1 MGCFYCSFANQ
12 YCVDRRKMTP
22 EDTVAMQNEIDIMR
36 EVDHPNIVKMLNV
49 YEDKNHYC
57 LVMELMCGGEVN

>member
-1 MGCFYCSFANQ
+1 MNA
-12 YCVDRRKMTP
+12 
-22 EDTVAMQNEIDIMR
+22 EDIVAMQNEIDIMR

-57 LVMELMCGGEVN
+57 LVMELMTGGEVSENILFILYLTRSF

>member
-1 MGCFYCSFANQ
+1 
-12 YCVDRRKMTP
+12 MTP

>member
-1 MGCFYCSFANQ
+1 MNA
-12 YCVDRRKMTP
+12 
-22 EDTVAMQNEIDIMR
+22 EDIVAMQNEIDIMR

-57 LVMELMCGGEVN
+57 LVMELMTGGEVSENI

>member
-1 MGCFYCSFANQ
+1 MNA
-12 YCVDRRKMTP
+12 
-22 EDTVAMQNEIDIMR
+22 EDTCAMQNEIDIMR

-57 LVMELMCGGEVN
+57 LVMELMTGGEVSKNTLFILYLTLAF